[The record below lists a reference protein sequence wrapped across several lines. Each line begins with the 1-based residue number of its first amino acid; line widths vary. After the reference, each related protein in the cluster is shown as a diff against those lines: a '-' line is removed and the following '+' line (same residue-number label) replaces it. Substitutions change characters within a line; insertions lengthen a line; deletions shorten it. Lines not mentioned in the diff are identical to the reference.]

1 MSVALVV
8 VFGSEILT
16 PDDAL
21 FALGLPPLLAA
32 MWMLSGRWSAIISDL
47 ALVSFT
53 VVLFAEP
60 ANRLTIISI
69 GVVAAILAAAV
80 RLYAISLCDVLLRQG
95 SHQAVRHASAT
106 LATGVRFHGFGSLT
120 RREIEVARLASGGYT
135 DSEIANDL
143 GISDRTV
150 ESHLAHV
157 YAKLGVKSRRTL
169 IRMSANGAMP
179 IGASE
184 PVQRMVPGP
193 RH

>member
-1 MSVALVV
+1 MAIGV

-16 PDDAL
+16 PNDAL

-32 MWMLSGRWSAIISDL
+32 MWMLSGRWSAIISAL

-53 VVLFAEP
+53 IVLFAEP

-69 GVVAAILAAAV
+69 GVVAAILATAV
-80 RLYAISLCDVLLRQG
+80 RLYAISLSDVLRRG
-95 SHQAVRHASAT
+95 ESHQAVRHASAT
-106 LATGVRFHGFGSLT
+106 VAAGVRFHGFESLT

-169 IRMSANGAMP
+169 IRMSANGAIP
-179 IGASE
+179 E
-184 PVQRMVPGP
+184 PVQRMVRRPSP
-193 RH
+193 LNRQP